1 MKKSK
6 FKKLLALFIS
16 TLFVTSLLWGCGSS
30 ESSEGTGDTGNT
42 ENAENNDAE
51 KESTV
56 SVEQKIVYNL
66 GADPKTI
73 DPQLNSAVDGSTIIH
88 NAFEG
93 LMREDSNSNIE
104 SAVAESYDLSEDGT
118 IYTFHLR
125 DCKWSDGEL
134 VKAGDFEYAWKR
146 ALNQDTA
153 AEYAYQL
160 FYLKNGEKYNAGE
173 VTADDVGVKAL
184 DDKTLEVTL
193 ESPVPYFLSLAAFPT
208 YFPVR
213 QDVVEANGDKWTL
226 SPETYISNGPFKMS
240 EWKEKESI
248 TFVKNE
254 NYWQA
259 DQVKLDTL
267 VFRLIDDEATYLGAF
282 KSGELDIIES
292 PPTTEIPTLLAEGT
306 AEIYPYLGTYF
317 YVFNVSENH
326 YDETAYQFL
335 SDPKVRKALALA
347 IDRTLIV
354 EKVAQGGQTPAE
366 SYVPKGIVDTE
377 GNEFFKSYFS
387 STVDIEQAKK
397 LLEEAGYPNGEG
409 APTITFT
416 YNTGSGH
423 QMIAQA
429 IQDMWKNN
437 LGINIELK
445 NEEWAVFQDTRNNFN
460 YSIARHGWIADYND
474 PMTFLDMWVTGSGQN
489 NAGYSSPKYDELIS
503 KAKSELDA
511 AKRTELL
518 HEAED
523 VLMED
528 MPILPIYYYTNVICA
543 NPKVQGFYKSPLGQ
557 MEFSRAYVE

>member
-6 FKKLLALFIS
+6 LKKLMALLMS
-16 TLFVTSLLWGCGSS
+16 SLLVTSLLWGCGSS
-30 ESSEGTGDTGNT
+30 DSTDDTNNT
-42 ENAENNDAE
+42 ENTENNDNAE
-51 KESTV
+51 SEPTAT
-56 SVEQKIVYNL
+56 VEQKVVYNL

-73 DPQLNSAVDGSTIIH
+73 DPQLNSAVDGSTVIH

-93 LMREDSNSNIE
+93 LMREDANSNIE
-104 SAVAESYDLSEDGT
+104 PAVAESYELSEDGT
-118 IYTFHLR
+118 VYTFHLR
-125 DCKWSDGEL
+125 DCKWSDGEP

-146 ALNQDTA
+146 ALNPDTA

-160 FYLKNGEKYNAGE
+160 FYLKNGEAYNTGE
-173 VTADDVGVKAL
+173 ATADDVGVKAL

-254 NYWQA
+254 NYWEA
-259 DQVKLDTL
+259 DKVKLDTL
-267 VFRLIDDEATYLGAF
+267 VFRVIDDEATYLGAF

-326 YDETAYQFL
+326 YDEEAYQFL
-335 SDPKVRKALALA
+335 SDPNVRKALALA

-377 GNEFFKSYFS
+377 GNEFFKSYLPA
-387 STVDIEQAKK
+387 TADVEEAQR
-397 LLEEAGYPNGEG
+397 LLAEAGYPNGEG

-474 PMTFLDMWVTGSGQN
+474 PMTFLEMWVTGTGQN
-489 NAGYSSPKYDELIS
+489 NAGYSNPEYDELIS
-503 KAKSELDA
+503 QAKSELDGT
-511 AKRTELL
+511 KRTELL
-518 HEAED
+518 HKAED

-543 NPKVQGFYKSPLGQ
+543 NPKVKDFYKSPLGQ
-557 MEFSRAYVE
+557 MEFSRAYVTE